1 MEKDNGN
8 IYKVEVVKQSTT
20 CSDPGGAIGFIFGT
34 YAVMCWLSM
43 GGLISP
49 DATLTIGIFQFLYAI
64 GFLASSV
71 LNTQKGNPFGAVNL
85 VFTVAFGF
93 VGGANQVCAV
103 LLPEFDL
110 PYDGAVGSIFF
121 LISGIYLLFIMP
133 GMLWIPKYLFITY
146 LSGAVGLILA
156 GVGGTA
162 VIPWMNTASGWVFLI
177 TAAGGIYSSIA
188 STNAGLGLNWPPEG
202 TGFKNRK

>member
-1 MEKDNGN
+1 MEKNNEN
-8 IYKVEVVKQSTT
+8 IYKVEVTKQATT

-43 GGLISP
+43 GGILSP

-93 VGGANQVCAV
+93 VGGANQICAV
-103 LLPEFDL
+103 LLPAKGL
-110 PYDGAVGSIFF
+110 PYDGAVGAIFF
-121 LISGIYLLFIMP
+121 LISGIYLLFILP
-133 GMLWIPKYLFITY
+133 GMLSIPKYLFIAY
-146 LSGAVGLILA
+146 LAGSVGLILA
-156 GVGGTA
+156 GIGGTVGPA
-162 VIPWMNTASGWVFLI
+162 WMNTASGWSFLI
-177 TAAGGIYSSIA
+177 TAIGGIYNSIS
-188 STNAGLGLNWPPEG
+188 STNAGLGLNWPPDG
-202 TGFKNRK
+202 TGFKK

>member
-1 MEKDNGN
+1 MEKNSEN
-8 IYKVEVVKQSTT
+8 IYKVEVTKQATT

-43 GGLISP
+43 GGILSP

-93 VGGANQVCAV
+93 VGGANQICAV
-103 LLPEFDL
+103 LLPAKGL
-110 PYDGAVGSIFF
+110 PYDGAVGAIFF
-121 LISGIYLLFIMP
+121 LISGIYLLFILP
-133 GMLWIPKYLFITY
+133 GMLSIPKYLFIAY
-146 LSGAVGLILA
+146 LAGAVGLILA
-156 GVGGTA
+156 GIGGTVGPA
-162 VIPWMNTASGWVFLI
+162 WTNVASGWAFLI
-177 TAAGGIYSSIA
+177 TAIGGLYNSIS
-188 STNAGLGLNWPPEG
+188 STNAGLGLNWPPDG
-202 TGFKNRK
+202 TGFKK